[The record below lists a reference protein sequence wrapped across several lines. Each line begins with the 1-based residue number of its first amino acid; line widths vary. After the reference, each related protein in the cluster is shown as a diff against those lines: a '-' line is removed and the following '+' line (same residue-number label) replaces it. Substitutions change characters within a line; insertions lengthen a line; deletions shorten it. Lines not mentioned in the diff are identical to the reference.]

1 MMLWRFYQQIMVSHP
16 LRTNCF
22 TALGVMC
29 IGDTTAQLINNEKQ
43 NIFEFEVD
51 KPRLLTMLSWN
62 SLCFTPF
69 FFYFFRTVDA
79 IFPGSG
85 LRNVVL
91 KVMTTQLS
99 VTIPINVAAISYK
112 TTVEMYLDSIFQKN
126 TTSPFEMERV
136 KNEII
141 ERLDVDLFKLFC
153 SSACFWTPINFVKFK
168 FCPLQYRVI
177 PTIVGGVIWNA
188 YLSFTIHEKIST
200 I

>member
-85 LRNVVL
+85 LRNVAL

-99 VTIPINVAAISYK
+99 VTIPINVADMANSSPQFFISG
-112 TTVEMYLDSIFQKN
+112 
-126 TTSPFEMERV
+126 
-136 KNEII
+136 NELPKII
-141 ERLDVDLFKLFC
+141 PIIVQICQFTYIDMKDPRKYQCFNSLFL
-153 SSACFWTPINFVKFK
+153 P
-168 FCPLQYRVI
+168 
-177 PTIVGGVIWNA
+177 
-188 YLSFTIHEKIST
+188 
-200 I
+200 